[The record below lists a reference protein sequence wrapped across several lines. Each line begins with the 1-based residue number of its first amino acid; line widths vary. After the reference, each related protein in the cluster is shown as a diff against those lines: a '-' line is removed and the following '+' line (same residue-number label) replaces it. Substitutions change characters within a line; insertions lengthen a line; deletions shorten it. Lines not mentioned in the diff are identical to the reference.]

1 MAGIWVYAVEPTAS
15 DILKT
20 AVGPGVGA
28 LVGASLAFHA
38 QAVHKAREEY
48 RRQVAALREAQFA
61 VHYRLVILSAF
72 YKTEMVP
79 VEKNCDR
86 WARVRVKPM
95 AISEM
100 VPPVKVDQLN
110 FLLVGGKPALLEEV
124 CAVALSLHT
133 ACSAITR
140 WSIAAD
146 EYIRDPGK
154 GGDAVSRNQA
164 KLAAL
169 SDAVY
174 RAMPGTI
181 RHLEN
186 AYGALV
192 EEMAVRFPREAAYV
206 PRNAPGSGE

>member
-1 MAGIWVYAVEPTAS
+1 MAVMAGIWVYAVEPTAS

-100 VPPVKVDQLN
+100 VPPVKVDR
-110 FLLVGGKPALLEEV
+110 
-124 CAVALSLHT
+124 ST
-133 ACSAITR
+133 SCSSAESQR
-140 WSIAAD
+140 YLRKSAQ
-146 EYIRDPGK
+146 
-154 GGDAVSRNQA
+154 S
-164 KLAAL
+164 
-169 SDAVY
+169 
-174 RAMPGTI
+174 
-181 RHLEN
+181 
-186 AYGALV
+186 
-192 EEMAVRFPREAAYV
+192 RFPYILRAPQLQGGRLPRTNIYVIRGKAVMLSAEIRQSWQHFPTQFIGRCRE
-206 PRNAPGSGE
+206 P